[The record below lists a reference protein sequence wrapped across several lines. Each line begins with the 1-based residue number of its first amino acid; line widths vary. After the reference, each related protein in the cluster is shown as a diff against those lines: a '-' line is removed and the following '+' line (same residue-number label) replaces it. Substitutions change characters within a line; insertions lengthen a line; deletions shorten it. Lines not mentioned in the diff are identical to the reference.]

1 MVFCG
6 FMFCF
11 FEWLWIF
18 CDRRKKMDL
27 FAGEDDEVKHSMAKH
42 QRDSETVV
50 KMNEIKLDFE
60 DDSSDRSSFH
70 KRQDGG
76 SIGV

>member
-1 MVFCG
+1 
-6 FMFCF
+6 
-11 FEWLWIF
+11 
-18 CDRRKKMDL
+18 MDL
-27 FAGEDDEVKHSMAKH
+27 YAGEDAEVKHSMAKNH
-42 QRDSETVV
+42 RDSETVV